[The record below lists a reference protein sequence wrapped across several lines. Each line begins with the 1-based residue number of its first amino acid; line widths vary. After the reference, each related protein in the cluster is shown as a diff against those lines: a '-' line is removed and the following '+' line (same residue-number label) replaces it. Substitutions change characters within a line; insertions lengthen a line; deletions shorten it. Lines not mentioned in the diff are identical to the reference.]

1 MVFWVCCSKNVLV
14 QHELKEHFDHSWMK
28 DTKLDQCAFLAELE
42 LQLEEQEDRE
52 GTGRTK
58 HTKMFWYMVL
68 ITSETA
74 EFRPP

>member
-1 MVFWVCCSKNVLV
+1 
-14 QHELKEHFDHSWMK
+14 MK

>member
-1 MVFWVCCSKNVLV
+1 M
-14 QHELKEHFDHSWMK
+14 
-28 DTKLDQCAFLAELE
+28 DQCAFLAELE

-58 HTKMFWYMVL
+58 HTKMFWHMVL